1 MCKIFHTA
9 IFDFWYPPRLLRLR
23 TLYVQFEDLDYPQLP
38 QYFAEF
44 SSRLVA
50 SNAVSLSSLIEDIS
64 ETLCNPRMEEK
75 YIGFTLQAVLKQQ
88 V

>member
-1 MCKIFHTA
+1 M
-9 IFDFWYPPRLLRLR
+9 YL
-23 TLYVQFEDLDYPQLP
+23 QFEDLDYPQLP

-50 SNAVSLSSLIEDIS
+50 ANAVSLSSLVEDIS
-64 ETLCNPRMEEK
+64 ETLRSPRMEEK
-75 YIGFTLQAVLKQQ
+75 YIGFTLQAIFKQR